1 MIEQMFLSSF
11 LFDVVYIFYSS
22 LFGSRIEGKSISRI
36 FIPSKLTDYVSLFC
50 VLLFVGSRGVF
61 IE

>member
-11 LFDVVYIFYSS
+11 LFGVVYVFYSS
-22 LFGSRIEGKSISRI
+22 LVESRKEGKSISRI

-50 VLLFVGSRGVF
+50 VALFGSRGVF